1 MDHVKSRDQAKLD
14 GDKHFFTGV
23 LCVNG
28 HMSKRYTNNGRCLT
42 CENIKSIE
50 YVRIHKKSILLNKAK
65 NRAKKKGLEFNIDVS
80 DVVIP
85 KICPVLGIDII
96 TDLQGRYTHN
106 SPSIDRIDNDKGY
119 VKGNVRVISHRA
131 NHLKGN
137 GTVAEMRLIIQ
148 DLETIEKEFHGS
160 R

>member
-1 MDHVKSRDQAKLD
+1 MDPVKSRDQAKLD

-106 SPSIDRIDNDKGY
+106 SPSIDRIDNDKGH
-119 VKGNVRVISHRA
+119 NID
-131 NHLKGN
+131 NFHLACLDCNLKRRRRTDEKFLFTKQLN
-137 GTVAEMRLIIQ
+137 IIKQ
-148 DLETIEKEFHGS
+148 DK
-160 R
+160 